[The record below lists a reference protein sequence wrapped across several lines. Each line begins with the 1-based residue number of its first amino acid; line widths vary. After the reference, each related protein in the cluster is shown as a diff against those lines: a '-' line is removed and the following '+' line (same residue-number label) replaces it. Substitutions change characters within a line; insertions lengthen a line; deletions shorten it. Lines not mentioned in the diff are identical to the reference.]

1 MKRIVAL
8 LLILSLMIFPVRAS
22 TGDSFADVPQNH
34 WAYSDIHQARAY
46 GLFNGRS
53 NTEFGLGGSLSR
65 ADFAVL
71 LCRMFSWEPVN
82 AEIPSYPDCTA
93 TDWHYPYVEAA
104 LVHGALETAD
114 SFRPEDPVTRE
125 EMAVMLVRAL
135 GYTQL
140 AESSYEFD
148 LPFPDVTENKGYAAL
163 AWQFGLVQGSLE
175 YGQLL
180 FKPNAPAKREEVAVM
195 LLRVYKRYIANIDW
209 LHGFYA
215 FSSYRQ
221 IDLTNRMDAVS
232 LGWAR
237 LSLDENGAPWV
248 NTTAKNN
255 NEWNIPAQSS
265 LALEHFDANGTSY
278 NLNVFCDEPSILS
291 TVESRAAA
299 VSAIAAMAGGY
310 AGITMDFE
318 TLRAADKQNYNAF
331 ISALRNALPEDK
343 LLYVCVH
350 PVVPDDAYYDGYD
363 FKYLGEL
370 CDKVILMAH
379 DYHYTEVPA
388 SLLGSAWTESPLTPF
403 HKIYYA
409 LAAITDPE
417 TGVADRSK
425 IALQLSFGSVAWQ
438 VDSSGKLVSRTPY
451 TPVPSTIITRLRQ
464 EDTLMGWSE
473 TYRNPYLYYTTEDGS
488 RYRLWYEDTRSVME
502 KIELARM
509 FGITGISL
517 WRLGNVPDYDDE
529 GLEYDIWS
537 SILAEQQP

>member
-8 LLILSLMIFPVRAS
+8 LLILSLMIFPAAAS
-22 TGDSFADVPQNH
+22 SAEGFTDVPKSH
-34 WAYSDIHQARAY
+34 WAYSDILQARAY

-53 NTEFGLGGSLSR
+53 STEFGLGGSLSR

-71 LCRMFSWEPVN
+71 LCRMFSWNPFEPE
-82 AEIPSYPDCTA
+82 APSFSDCTS
-93 TDWHYPYVEAA
+93 TDWRFPYVEAA
-104 LVHGALETAD
+104 LAHGALEASD
-114 SFRPEDPVTRE
+114 SFRPNDSVTRE
-125 EMAVMLVRAL
+125 EMSIMLVRAL
-135 GYTQL
+135 GYTRL
-140 AESSYEFD
+140 AESGYEFD
-148 LPFPDVTENKGYAAL
+148 LPFPDVTENIGYAAL

-175 YGQLL
+175 HGQLL
-180 FKPNAPAKREEVAVM
+180 FKPDAPAKREEVAVM
-195 LLRVYKRYIANIDW
+195 LLRVYKRYIAKIDW

-215 FSSYRQ
+215 FSSYSQ
-221 IDLTNRMDAVS
+221 IGLTNNMDAVS

-237 LSLDENGAPWV
+237 LSLDENGDPWV

-255 NEWNIPAQSS
+255 NEWNIPAQSF
-265 LALEHFDANGTSY
+265 LALEHFDTNGTSY
-278 NLNVFCDEPSILS
+278 NLNVFCDEPSVLA
-291 TVESRAAA
+291 TVESRAAT
-299 VSAIAAMAGGY
+299 VSAIASMAGGY

-331 ISALRNALPEDK
+331 ISALRNALPEEK

-425 IALQLSFGSVAWQ
+425 IALAISFNSVAWQ
-438 VDSSGKLVSRTPY
+438 VNSSGKLVSRTSYSPIS
-451 TPVPSTIITRLRQ
+451 STIVTRLRQ

-473 TYRNPYLYYTTEDGS
+473 THRNPYLYYTTENGA
-488 RYRLWYEDTRSVME
+488 RYRLWYEDARSVMD

-509 FGITGISL
+509 FGITGVSL
-517 WRLGNVPDYDDE
+517 WRLGNIPAYDDK
-529 GLEYDIWS
+529 GLEYDVWS
-537 SILAEQQP
+537 AIQADR